1 MKKLFYPIKTVL
13 LTIWLVYPVS
23 LLAQEHPGLF
33 VQLGVIAALM
43 SKPPLFRQTV
53 NIW

>member
-33 VQLGVIAALM
+33 VQLGHRRFDVKAAAF
-43 SKPPLFRQTV
+43 SADG
-53 NIW
+53 